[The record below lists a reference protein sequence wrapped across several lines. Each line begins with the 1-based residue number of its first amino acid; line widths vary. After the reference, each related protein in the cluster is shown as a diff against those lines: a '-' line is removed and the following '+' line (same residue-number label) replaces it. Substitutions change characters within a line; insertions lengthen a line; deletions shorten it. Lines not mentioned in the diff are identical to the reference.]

1 MTHGITTLGITIHGT
16 MVHIITLG
24 TLVGL
29 GVGVIPTILGTQAI
43 TGDHITT
50 AAGAGM
56 EEAGTADIGDMHLCA
71 TEIIIIEV
79 DMLIVPILVAGVDGQ
94 PQMMLADVHI
104 TDLLLMAQQAMV
116 AEVETS
122 TAEQAA

>member
-1 MTHGITTLGITIHGT
+1 MLTTLGITTLGITIHGT

-43 TGDHITT
+43 TGGHITI

-56 EEAGTADIGDMHLCA
+56 EEAGTVDIGDIHLGA
-71 TEIIIIEV
+71 MDIIEV
-79 DMLIVPILVAGVDGQ
+79 DMLLQLILVEG
-94 PQMMLADVHI
+94 
-104 TDLLLMAQQAMV
+104 TSDLLV
-116 AEVETS
+116 AIVVLEDTQMDQDNLTVLVLVLEI
-122 TAEQAA
+122 EIIE

>member
-1 MTHGITTLGITIHGT
+1 MTLGITTPGT
-16 MVHIITLG
+16 IVHIIMTLG
-24 TLVGL
+24 IMVGL
-29 GVGVIPTILGTQAI
+29 GVGVIPTIPGTQAI
-43 TGDHITT
+43 TGGHITI

-56 EEAGTADIGDMHLCA
+56 EEAGTADIGDIHLGA
-71 TEIIIIEV
+71 MDIIEV
-79 DMLIVPILVAGVDGQ
+79 DMLLRLILVAEVDGQ
-94 PQMMLADVHI
+94 ALTMPADVHI

>member
-1 MTHGITTLGITIHGT
+1 MTLGITTLGTI
-16 MVHIITLG
+16 VHIIMTLG
-24 TLVGL
+24 IMVGL
-29 GVGVIPTILGTQAI
+29 GVGVIPTIPGTQVI
-43 TGDHITT
+43 TGGHITT
-50 AAGAGM
+50 VAGAGM
-56 EEAGTADIGDMHLCA
+56 EEAGTADIGDMHLCT

>member
-24 TLVGL
+24 TPVGL
-29 GVGVIPTILGTQAI
+29 GVGGILTILGTQAI
-43 TGDHITT
+43 TGGHITT

-56 EEAGTADIGDMHLCA
+56 EEAGMVDIGDIHLVA
-71 TEIIIIEV
+71 MDIIEV
-79 DMLIVPILVAGVDGQ
+79 DMLLRPILVAEVDGQ

>member
-24 TLVGL
+24 TPVGL
-29 GVGVIPTILGTQAI
+29 GVGVILTILGTQAI
-43 TGDHITT
+43 TGGHITT

-56 EEAGTADIGDMHLCA
+56 EEAGMVDIGDIHLVA
-71 TEIIIIEV
+71 MDIIEV
-79 DMLIVPILVAGVDGQ
+79 DMLLQPILVAEVDGQ
-94 PQMMLADVHI
+94 ALMMQADVHT
-104 TDLLLMAQQAMV
+104 TDLLPMAQQAMV